1 MESRGSVPVRPLS
14 YDGVWRFTVPTTE
27 VSVPRARRAVREL
40 LRRQGL
46 PLQEEIEAGLL
57 LIVSELVTNAVKHAA
72 VVSPEAS
79 VEVAVRSGWIR
90 VSVEDRHP
98 YRPRVLETD
107 GGQTGG
113 RGLLL
118 VREITLEAGG
128 RYDVEH
134 TAGGGKAVWAE
145 LPLKLA

>member
-14 YDGVWRFTVPTTE
+14 YDGVWRFTVPTIE
-27 VSVPRARRAVREL
+27 VSVPRARAAVRGV
-40 LRRQGL
+40 LRGEGL
-46 PLQEEIEAGLL
+46 PLQEDIEAGVL
-57 LIVSELVTNAVKHAA
+57 LIVSELVTNAVRHAA
-72 VVSPEAS
+72 VVSPEAT
-79 VEVAVRSGWIR
+79 VEVAVRGGWIR
-90 VSVEDRHP
+90 ISVEDRHP
-98 YRPRVLETD
+98 YRPRAVETD

-128 RYDVEH
+128 RCDVER
-134 TAGGGKAVWAE
+134 TANGGKAVWAE